1 MVRASRS
8 GVVAVSTSE
17 SFAAQRPPEVLRA
30 VDDREFAVVP
40 MGYDTEQ
47 VDAYLGEVEASFR
60 ELERWAEEAKA
71 RLMIA
76 SSTSERTH
84 VRTDR
89 PSTAQE
95 LLIGTRR
102 DPHLRITARPRLQLP
117 ASC

>member
-1 MVRASRS
+1 VARASRY

-60 ELERWAEEAKA
+60 HLERWAEEAKA
-71 RLMIA
+71 RLKVA
-76 SSTSERTH
+76 SGVSEGTH

-89 PSTAQE
+89 PSTAQVS
-95 LLIGTRR
+95 LIGTRR
-102 DPHLRITARPRLQLP
+102 DPHLRITARPRLQPP
-117 ASC
+117 ASR